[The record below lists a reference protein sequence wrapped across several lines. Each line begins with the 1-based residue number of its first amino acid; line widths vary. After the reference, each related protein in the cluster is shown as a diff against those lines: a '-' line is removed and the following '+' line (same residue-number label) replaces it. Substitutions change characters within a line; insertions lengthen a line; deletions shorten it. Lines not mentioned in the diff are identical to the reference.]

1 MARTNLSSIFLI
13 FLYLSATFASSSFA
27 CKPCKPKVSPPWKP
41 KVSPPCQPKVSP
53 PKGPSKTPPASPS
66 CPRDTLKFGV
76 CADVLG
82 GLLNF
87 ALGAPPSSDCCA
99 LLNGLTDFEAAAC
112 LCTTI
117 KGDVLGIHVEW
128 SVSLSLL
135 LSTCKRSIPPG
146 FQCV

>member
-1 MARTNLSSIFLI
+1 MTKTNISSIFLI
-13 FLYLSATFASSSFA
+13 FLYLSATIVSTFA
-27 CKPCKPKVSPPWKP
+27 CEPSCKPKVP
-41 KVSPPCQPKVSP
+41 PPCQPKVSP
-53 PKGPSKTPPASPS
+53 PRGPSKTPPAANPS

-76 CADVLG
+76 CGDVLG
-82 GLLNF
+82 GLVNF
-87 ALGAPPSSDCCA
+87 ALGAPPSSDCCV

-117 KGDVLGIHVEW
+117 KGTVLGIHLEW

-146 FQCV
+146 FKCA